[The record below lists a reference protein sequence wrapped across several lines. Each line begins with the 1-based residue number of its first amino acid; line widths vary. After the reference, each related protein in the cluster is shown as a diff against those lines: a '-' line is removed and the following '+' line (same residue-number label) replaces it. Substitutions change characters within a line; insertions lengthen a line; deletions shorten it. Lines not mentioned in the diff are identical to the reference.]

1 MFLLIP
7 LFRQVFILKT
17 LRNCNARR
25 YKSLNYSGSSLKKS
39 IFLGGQE
46 ALCSVGE
53 QVLAEYLHADG
64 DKDDPSGDLDPVLEK
79 VAYPAA

>member
-1 MFLLIP
+1 MFLSIP

-25 YKSLNYSGSSLKKS
+25 YKCLNYSGSSLKKS

-46 ALCSVGE
+46 VLYSVRK
-53 QVLAEYLHADG
+53 QVLQEYLQADG
-64 DKDDPSGDLDPVLEK
+64 DEDDPAGDLDPVLEK